1 MLNQTKDILKKKI
14 RANKLYAIR
23 FKKYS
28 EYKNYFISEDKKSN
42 WDPSAFTKIIETHL
56 VNKKKLILV
65 EIGVARGATSLYTIN
80 SLKNCIDSYFG
91 IDPYK
96 SNYDKT
102 DIVSSY
108 NQDLMDNCYLYVL
121 DKVRDPKFKLLR
133 LTSENAS
140 NLFSDQSI
148 DAIFIDGDHT
158 YEGVTNDI
166 NFWKS
171 KIKKGGIIMGDDYN
185 TFSDVKKAVQENFTD
200 INIDNNCWYVKV

>member
-14 RANKLYAIR
+14 RANKLHAIR

-65 EIGVARGATSLYTIN
+65 EIGVARGATSLYTIK
-80 SLKNCIDSYFG
+80 SLKNRIDSYFG

-108 NQDLMDNCYLYVL
+108 NQDLMDNCYLFFPSRNSSRGCYCWICSCIN
-121 DKVRDPKFKLLR
+121 
-133 LTSENAS
+133 TSFNS
-140 NLFSDQSI
+140 CCI
-148 DAIFIDGDHT
+148 II
-158 YEGVTNDI
+158 NDI
-166 NFWKS
+166 
-171 KIKKGGIIMGDDYN
+171 
-185 TFSDVKKAVQENFTD
+185 
-200 INIDNNCWYVKV
+200 